1 MQDNARIKG
10 RKAGGLTLR
19 ILSVNMMPLIVLV
32 VGLLSLGRY
41 QQNLT
46 DEHLRTLQERAQNF
60 AIAMEGPDDSGAL
73 IPEQSRRT
81 LFKLAENRQGLRIRL
96 FDTNGGLIGDSQ
108 QLSGPGGTIQITPLP
123 PPQYSLTASAALAY
137 LGTQFLE
144 LLPSSTTLQPFPEEI
159 AQGNRKDGMVYPDVV
174 NAMQGEVSA
183 TAWARKSGGLVLAAA
198 APLYKNNRLVAVVL
212 LTNNGRDIEMAM
224 DRVRLDVLTATLAAL
239 SMTIFMS
246 IYLAGLI
253 GHPLRKLARAAERI
267 RASKG
272 QDVTIPDMSRRRDE
286 IGELSM
292 ALRDMTQALHDR
304 MESIESFAADVS
316 HELKNPLTSLR
327 SAVETVSIVK
337 SEEDRKKLLDII
349 LHDVQRLD
357 RLITDISKASR
368 LDVELTRDEMEEVD
382 VRQLLE
388 NIVSGHK
395 TPMERTGDHTDVHFP
410 IKLDIPRNKD
420 LMTMGNYG
428 RLTQVFENLISNALS
443 FSPENGTVTIRAIPS
458 KDQIIIEVE
467 DEGPGIPESKLEDIF
482 ERFYS
487 ERPKTEEYGKHS
499 GLGLSI
505 TKQIILAHGGEI
517 YAENIKAGDKVK
529 GACFTVI
536 LETL

>member
-1 MQDNARIKG
+1 
-10 RKAGGLTLR
+10 
-19 ILSVNMMPLIVLV
+19 
-32 VGLLSLGRY
+32 
-41 QQNLT
+41 
-46 DEHLRTLQERAQNF
+46 
-60 AIAMEGPDDSGAL
+60 
-73 IPEQSRRT
+73 
-81 LFKLAENRQGLRIRL
+81 
-96 FDTNGGLIGDSQ
+96 
-108 QLSGPGGTIQITPLP
+108 
-123 PPQYSLTASAALAY
+123 
-137 LGTQFLE
+137 
-144 LLPSSTTLQPFPEEI
+144 
-159 AQGNRKDGMVYPDVV
+159 
-174 NAMQGEVSA
+174 
-183 TAWARKSGGLVLAAA
+183 
-198 APLYKNNRLVAVVL
+198 
-212 LTNNGRDIEMAM
+212 
-224 DRVRLDVLTATLAAL
+224 
-239 SMTIFMS
+239 
-246 IYLAGLI
+246 LAGLI

-272 QDVTIPDMSRRRDE
+272 QDVTIPDMSHRRDE

-368 LDVELTRDEMEEVD
+368 LDVELARDEMEEVD

-420 LMTMGNYG
+420 LVTMGNYG

-443 FSPENGTVTIRAIPS
+443 FSPEDGVVTIRAIPS

-505 TKQIILAHGGEI
+505 TKQIISAHGGDI
-517 YAENIKAGDKVK
+517 YAENVKAGNQVT

-536 LETL
+536 LNAA